1 VHPPGPV
8 AACGCHTGA
17 VQQADTGDDA
27 SHTDPLGNRHD
38 SWTRIVADAAIEAE
52 FETGLREESRAE
64 AKRNVLFRL
73 LTIIAGFTII
83 GLGIA
88 ALPLPGPG
96 WLIIIVG
103 LQMLPFE
110 WSRRTIRL
118 IRRRIPGVPE
128 EGGIPARTWAVMG
141 AIVVAF
147 SVLSFLFADDLGT
160 WLSESFGDP
169 DRLFT

>member
-1 VHPPGPV
+1 
-8 AACGCHTGA
+8 
-17 VQQADTGDDA
+17 VQQADPGDR
-27 SHTDPLGNRHD
+27 STHVDPSGHEHE
-38 SWTRIVADAAIEAE
+38 SWTHIVAEAAIEAE
-52 FETGLREESRAE
+52 LETGLREETRAE
-64 AKRNVLFRL
+64 AKRHVLYRL
-73 LTIIAGFTII
+73 LSIVGGFTVI

-141 AIVVAF
+141 AIVVGF
-147 SVLSFLFADDLGT
+147 SVLGILFGDNLSG

-169 DRLFT
+169 DRLFA

>member
-1 VHPPGPV
+1 M
-8 AACGCHTGA
+8 
-17 VQQADTGDDA
+17 QQADPGDR
-27 SHTDPLGNRHD
+27 STHVDPSGNEHE
-38 SWTRIVADAAIEAE
+38 SWTHILAEAAIEAE
-52 FETGLREESRAE
+52 LETGLREETRAE
-64 AKRNVLFRL
+64 AKRHVLFRL
-73 LTIIAGFTII
+73 LSIVGGFTVI

-141 AIVVAF
+141 AIVVGF
-147 SVLSFLFADDLGT
+147 SVLGILFGDNLSG

-169 DRLFT
+169 DRLFA

>member
-1 VHPPGPV
+1 M
-8 AACGCHTGA
+8 
-17 VQQADTGDDA
+17 QQADPDDRPT
-27 SHTDPLGNRHD
+27 HVDPLGNEHQT
-38 SWTRIVADAAIEAE
+38 WTHIVTEAAIEAE
-52 FETGLREESRAE
+52 LETGLREETRAE
-64 AKRNVLFRL
+64 AKRHVAFRL
-73 LTIIAGFTII
+73 LSIIGGFTVI

-110 WSRRTIRL
+110 WARRTIRL

-128 EGGIPARTWAVMG
+128 EGGIPAKTWAIMG
-141 AIVVAF
+141 AIVVVF
-147 SVLSFLFADDLGT
+147 SVLSIMFGDNLNT

-169 DRLFT
+169 DRLFA